1 MFSMSSEKIAI
12 KRKYLYGVDLM
23 RLLFILG
30 VLIIHTSTVF
40 TYKFQVGSASFLT
53 LGSFHMPMHFTRMG
67 FMFISGLVLFL
78 NSYNRPMHLI
88 KFWKRRYF
96 WVLIPYFFWNFI
108 YHLVEHDFEKIST
121 GNWWLQYWD
130 LLIHGNGYYM
140 YFLMV
145 MLQLY
150 LCYPL
155 MRFLFKK
162 TEGKHLIVF
171 FCSIAIQL
179 LITIFTKFIFPHL
192 ATENWP
198 YLFKSYG
205 MFVLTY
211 EGYFIAGAL
220 AGIHYSDVEKWI
232 VSHIKQLFIATLIG
246 IPTMVLYYFY
256 NIYILKLSYN
266 KAYEVH
272 QPLIVVYALI
282 VISNIFYVGYLYDR
296 FVKNNKHPKLI
307 AFVSKAQKNAFGLY
321 LTQTIA
327 LSILRMMIIPIPNG
341 SWDIWLIWPLA
352 TIFVIGFS
360 GALSWILD
368 NTPIAHYVI
377 GRPLNKRGTNVR
389 I

>member
-1 MFSMSSEKIAI
+1 MSSEKITI

-162 TEGKHLIVF
+162 PKV
-171 FCSIAIQL
+171 
-179 LITIFTKFIFPHL
+179 
-192 ATENWP
+192 
-198 YLFKSYG
+198 
-205 MFVLTY
+205 
-211 EGYFIAGAL
+211 
-220 AGIHYSDVEKWI
+220 
-232 VSHIKQLFIATLIG
+232 
-246 IPTMVLYYFY
+246 
-256 NIYILKLSYN
+256 NI
-266 KAYEVH
+266 
-272 QPLIVVYALI
+272 
-282 VISNIFYVGYLYDR
+282 
-296 FVKNNKHPKLI
+296 
-307 AFVSKAQKNAFGLY
+307 
-321 LTQTIA
+321 
-327 LSILRMMIIPIPNG
+327 
-341 SWDIWLIWPLA
+341 
-352 TIFVIGFS
+352 
-360 GALSWILD
+360 
-368 NTPIAHYVI
+368 
-377 GRPLNKRGTNVR
+377 
-389 I
+389 